1 MTTETIQ
8 LLEEEL
14 RTSYPKAVATT
25 DGGRRLIQLPQVH
38 FPAGCNPETGGALI
52 VLDPAAPKPEL
63 HLVQVPT
70 LPSGNQVSIGTVTLA
85 GQTWQTFSFNV
96 IWEEGR
102 HTAIQFVEGKLARLR
117 RAS

>member
-1 MTTETIQ
+1 VKTETIQ
-8 LLEEEL
+8 LHEEEL
-14 RTSYPKAVATT
+14 RASYPNAVAAT

-38 FPAGCNPETGGALI
+38 FPAGCKPETGSALI
-52 VLDPAAPKPEL
+52 VLDPATPKPDL
-63 HLVQVPT
+63 YLTQVPT

-96 IWEEGR
+96 TWEEGK

-117 RAS
+117 RGS